1 MVPLE
6 SALKSLKDLPNDCT
20 EITWVA
26 DYEKCGEGT
35 GFQSKLLPGVKIPHP
50 DFPSLT
56 RLGVNTF
63 YFKDVKD
70 WNMIYKKFLIK
81 IP

>member
-26 DYEKCGEGT
+26 DYEKCGEGI
-35 GFQSKLLPGVKIPHP
+35 GF
-50 DFPSLT
+50 
-56 RLGVNTF
+56 
-63 YFKDVKD
+63 
-70 WNMIYKKFLIK
+70 
-81 IP
+81 